1 MKEDNNRSKW
11 LHVRLTHQEYD
22 QIQTAFGQTVQDS
35 LSDYARKLL
44 LKKPVIGRYKDTGMQ
59 ELLAELTFLRRD
71 LHGIA
76 TNYNQ
81 LVKKINSSAGNEV
94 EVHLSHRKNL
104 QQEIEVSLE
113 SVNRFINQTA
123 EKWLQS

>member
-1 MKEDNNRSKW
+1 MKEEHKRNKW
-11 LHVRLTHQEYD
+11 LHVRLTLQEYEK
-22 QIQTAFGQTVQDS
+22 IQTEFGQTVQES

-59 ELLAELTFLRRD
+59 ELLAELTALRRD

-81 LVKKINSSAGNEV
+81 LVKKINSSAGNELK
-94 EVHLSHRKNL
+94 VHLSEGQNL
-104 QQEIEVSLE
+104 KQEIEDSLK
-113 SVNRFINQTA
+113 SVTLFINQTA
-123 EKWLQS
+123 AKWLQS

>member
-1 MKEDNNRSKW
+1 MEEENKRNKW
-11 LHVRLTHQEYD
+11 LHVRLTSKEYEL
-22 QIQTAFGQTVQDS
+22 IQHAFGQTVQDS
-35 LSDYARKLL
+35 LSGYARKLL

-59 ELLAELTFLRRD
+59 ELLAQLTAVRRD

-81 LVKKINSSAGNEV
+81 LVKKVNSSAGNEIG
-94 EVHLSHRKNL
+94 VHLSQGKKLH
-104 QQEIEVSLE
+104 QEIEISLE

-123 EKWLQS
+123 KKWLQS

>member
-1 MKEDNNRSKW
+1 MEENKRNKW
-11 LHVRLTHQEYD
+11 LHVRLTSKEYEL
-22 QIQTAFGQTVQDS
+22 IQTAFGQTVQDS

-44 LKKPVIGRYKDTGMQ
+44 LKRPVIGRYKDTGMQ
-59 ELLAELTFLRRD
+59 ELLAELTALRRD

-81 LVKKINSSAGNEV
+81 LVKKINSSAGNEIGI
-94 EVHLSHRKNL
+94 HLSQGKKM

-123 EKWLQS
+123 GKWLQS

>member
-1 MKEDNNRSKW
+1 MKEELKRNKW
-11 LHVRLTHQEYD
+11 LHVRLTLQEYEK
-22 QIQTAFGQTVQDS
+22 IQTALGQTVQDS

-59 ELLAELTFLRRD
+59 DLLAELTVLKRD
-71 LHGIA
+71 LHGLS

-81 LVKKINSSAGNEV
+81 IAKKLNSVCENETSSYLVHGQK
-94 EVHLSHRKNL
+94 L
-104 QQEIEVSLE
+104 QQGILE
-113 SVNRFINQTA
+113 SLDSLQHFINQTA

>member
-1 MKEDNNRSKW
+1 MKEEHKRNKW
-11 LHVRLTHQEYD
+11 LHVRLTLQEYEK
-22 QIQTAFGQTVQDS
+22 IQTAFGQTVQDS

-59 ELLAELTFLRRD
+59 ELLAELTALRRD

-81 LVKKINSSAGNEV
+81 LVKKINSTAGNELK
-94 EVHLSHRKNL
+94 VHLSEGKNL
-104 QQEIEVSLE
+104 KQEIEDSLK
-113 SVNRFINQTA
+113 SVTLFINQTA
-123 EKWLQS
+123 AKWLQS

>member
-1 MKEDNNRSKW
+1 MKEETKRNKW
-11 LHVRLTHQEYD
+11 LHVRLTFKEYER
-22 QIQTAFGQTVQDS
+22 IQTEFAETVQQN

-44 LKKPVIGRYKDTGMQ
+44 LKKPVIGRYQDTGMQ
-59 ELLAELTFLRRD
+59 ELLAELTVLKRD
-71 LHGIA
+71 LHGLS

-81 LVKKINSSAGNEV
+81 LVKKLNSVCENETSSY
-94 EVHLSHRKNL
+94 LL
-104 QQEIEVSLE
+104 QGQELHNTILVSLQ